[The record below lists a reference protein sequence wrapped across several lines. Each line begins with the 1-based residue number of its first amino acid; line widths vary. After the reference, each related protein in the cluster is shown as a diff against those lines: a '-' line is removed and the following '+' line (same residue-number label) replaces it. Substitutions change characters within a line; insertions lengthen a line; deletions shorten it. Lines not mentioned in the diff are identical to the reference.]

1 MKKIVALKKMNI
13 LFTDSLN
20 DLYSNLQ
27 NNIKDIKQEYQQNII
42 DEKIKLLVNICNG
55 ENLDLKE
62 MKEKYLKPNELEIIE
77 PTKIEKN
84 NSQIDDNIL
93 DKITVDDCDY
103 YIETSKNIVYNVD
116 NEQVGIYKNGTVI
129 FN

>member
-1 MKKIVALKKMNI
+1 MKKIVTLKKMNI

-27 NNIKDIKQEYQQNII
+27 DNIKDIKQEYQQNII

-77 PTKIEKN
+77 PTKIDKN

-93 DKITVDDCDY
+93 DKITVDDHDY